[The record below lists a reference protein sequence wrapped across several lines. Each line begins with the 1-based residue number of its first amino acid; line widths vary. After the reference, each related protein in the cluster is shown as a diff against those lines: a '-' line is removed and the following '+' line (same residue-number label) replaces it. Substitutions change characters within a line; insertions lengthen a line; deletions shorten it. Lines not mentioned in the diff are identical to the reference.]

1 MKKKSYIGMVLIG
14 AAMSVGMT
22 SCGVTTKTYKAPEV
36 NAEGLYRD
44 EQPTDTATI
53 ANIPWHEY
61 FADPTLQSLIQEGL
75 AANYDLRIA
84 VSRIREAEAGLQMA
98 RAAYFPTVGLSAI
111 AEHSRQSAGSS
122 ILKNH
127 QNQFTLG
134 VAVTWEAEIWGK
146 MSSQSRA
153 KYAQFLSSYSYK
165 NLIQTSLIANIANS
179 YYSLLALD
187 EQLQITTETA
197 KLLQESA
204 DSMKE
209 MMEAGMLNGAA
220 VQQSLGLLYSTQTAI
235 PDLESQ
241 IRKLENSL
249 SVLLG
254 RKPGSITRSTL
265 KVQSVPTE
273 LSHGVPMQM
282 LANRPDVQQAE
293 LAFRAAF
300 EATNVARA
308 SFYPSITLNTGTM
321 AGYSATTL
329 SQFFEPRNIIANII
343 GGLTQPIFAKRQLT
357 GNLKVAK
364 AQQEQALYSFEQ
376 SVLSAGQEVSDIL
389 YTYESSVKKN
399 TTRSKQVEAL
409 STAVYYTQE
418 LLRAGEANYTEV
430 LSAQQNLLQA
440 QLSQV
445 SDKLEQLQATVNL
458 YRSLGGGSE
467 AGRPGFH
474 ADGKAW

>member
-1 MKKKSYIGMVLIG
+1 MKKVRYIGIVLIG
-14 AAMSVGMT
+14 VAVSAGMT

-36 NAEGLYRD
+36 DAENLYRG
-44 EQPTDTATI
+44 EQSTDTATI
-53 ANIPWHEY
+53 ANIPWENY
-61 FADPTLQSLIQEGL
+61 FDDPNLRSLIEEGL
-75 AANYDLRIA
+75 SANYDLKIA
-84 VSRIREAEAGLQMA
+84 VSRIREAEANLKIA
-98 RAAYFPTVGLSAI
+98 RAAYFPTVALSAV
-111 AEHSRQSAGSS
+111 AEHSRASEGNS

-153 KYAQFLSSYSYK
+153 QYARFLSSHSYMT
-165 NLIQTSLIANIANS
+165 LIQTSLIANIANT

-187 EQLQITTETA
+187 EQLRVTNETV
-197 KLLQESA
+197 KLLEESA
-204 DSMKE
+204 DTMKE

-220 VQQSLGLLYSTQTAI
+220 VQQSLGLLYSTQTSI

-241 IRKLENSL
+241 IRQLENSL

-254 RKPGSITRSTL
+254 RKPGSISRSTL
-265 KVQSVPTE
+265 KMQVVPTE
-273 LSHGVPMQM
+273 LQHGIPMQM

-357 GNLKVAK
+357 GNLKIAK

-376 SVLSAGQEVSDIL
+376 TVLSAGQEVSDIM

-399 TTRSKQVEAL
+399 SPRTKQVDAL

-418 LLRAGEANYTEV
+418 LLKAGEANYTEV
-430 LSAQQNLLQA
+430 LTAQQNLLQA

-445 SDKLEQLQATVNL
+445 NDKLEQLQAAVNL
-458 YRSLGGGSE
+458 YRALGGGR
-467 AGRPGFH
+467 G
-474 ADGKAW
+474 